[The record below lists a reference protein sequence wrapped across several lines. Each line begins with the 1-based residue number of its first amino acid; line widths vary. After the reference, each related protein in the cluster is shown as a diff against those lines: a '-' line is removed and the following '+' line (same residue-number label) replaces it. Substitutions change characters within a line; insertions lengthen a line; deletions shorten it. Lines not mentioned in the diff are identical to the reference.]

1 MSSSKVRSSR
11 VRSIMVRNRGL
22 WSSRGEEQLEEEA
35 QQGKVYQIEEQQDE
49 KQRVVEQLGM
59 GSRRGVWSSRGEEQ
73 QGEEQQGKE

>member
-1 MSSSKVRSSR
+1 MRSR
-11 VRSIMVRNRGL
+11 RGRSIKVRNRGL

-35 QQGKVYQIEEQQDE
+35 QQGKEYQIEEQQDE